1 MDDKV
6 FYPYQKQEYPIA
18 VKGEGIYLWDET
30 GKRYVD
36 ASSGPVEPFEK
47 QYYSVSGSIVRY

>member
-47 QYYSVSGSIVRY
+47 